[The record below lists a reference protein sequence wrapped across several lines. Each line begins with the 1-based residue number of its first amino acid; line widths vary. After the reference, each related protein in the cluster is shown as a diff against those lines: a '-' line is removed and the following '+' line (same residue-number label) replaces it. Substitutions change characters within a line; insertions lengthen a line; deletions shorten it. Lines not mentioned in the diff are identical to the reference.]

1 MDKRTEIKQKLD
13 VIYKDYKNNK
23 SYLNDK
29 KTEMAARLIVEM
41 TFSKNVNPSDVA
53 AELARFSA
61 EVAKIYFDSLTKS
74 VNIPLGVLDEVLKE
88 WHATYKDSKQSQH
101 YVQKYVSA
109 VTAIIKNYKDKS
121 SKSTQLPRLVAFIAQ
136 FAVKSDKYRSRFQAL
151 INNTMAGIFILD
163 YSNINKNAL
172 VNIWN
177 ATKAIY
183 PDLSKA
189 KYESFITEWAVKYGF
204 ITSTAPEKPT
214 STDNKVKI
222 EESVV
227 IKETATE
234 GTPAAV
240 QPPVKTKSVNPASKK
255 EEPKVPVT
263 NDAASEKRKKLTAVS
278 VLVKNDTP
286 AEKPI
291 AVSETKKANAPA
303 EKPIAVSETKKAN
316 TPAEKPIAVSETK
329 KANAPAEK
337 PIAVSETKKANA
349 PAEKPIAVPETKK
362 TNVPAEEPVVNT
374 DKKVSN
380 NIPGENVPVKKNP
393 VQILYERLKRDM
405 DKEQEAII
413 TAFTNMITPVGKA
426 FESIQGEINKS
437 RELGIEN
444 TILKAKNEELERQI
458 AEMKTKLQENNQSF
472 SSAKAENSDLRQQ
485 VRSLETKIA
494 ELDSK
499 LNDAY
504 SINSREASLEAE
516 KVRSE
521 LKKAFSFLYEDWL
534 EYEFSDVSEENYE
547 SLQAIMKKIFRSL
560 ERNGIDFKGS
570 NE

>member
-1 MDKRTEIKQKLD
+1 MDNINEIKTELDRLYKL
-13 VIYKDYKNNK
+13 YKKNK
-23 SYLNDK
+23 STLNVTQTNDVVHLLK
-29 KTEMAARLIVEM
+29 KLSQNGDAKDVAERLVVFSGDVCGQYFDELTKGSIVPLSIVESIINSYIGVNTDTSTERFYVKKYATM
-41 TFSKNVNPSDVA
+41 VIKVINNYTDTSYGSKTI
-53 AELARFSA
+53 
-61 EVAKIYFDSLTKS
+61 AKLI
-74 VNIPLGVLDEVLKE
+74 
-88 WHATYKDSKQSQH
+88 A
-101 YVQKYVSA
+101 
-109 VTAIIKNYKDKS
+109 
-121 SKSTQLPRLVAFIAQ
+121 LVAYIGL
-136 FAVKSDKYRSRFQAL
+136 KSDKNMSQFERVVQETKGKVYL
-151 INNTMAGIFILD
+151 VD
-163 YSNINKNAL
+163 YSSISDRSLANVNK
-172 VNIWN
+172 
-177 ATKAIY
+177 
-183 PDLSKA
+183 
-189 KYESFITEWAVKYGF
+189 ITEALLHNEKLKAYSSLISDWSIKYGF
-204 ITSTAPEKPT
+204 TENAPDNVTA
-214 STDNKVKI
+214 DNKVQI
-222 EESVV
+222 EESV
-227 IKETATE
+227 IAKETSTE
-234 GTPAAV
+234 DAPAAV
-240 QPPVKTKSVNPASKK
+240 QQQVKVESVNPTPMK
-255 EEPKVPVT
+255 EGAKAPIT
-263 NDAASEKRKKLTAVS
+263 NTAVS
-278 VLVKNDTP
+278 EKED
-286 AEKPI
+286 KPI
-291 AVSETKKANAPA
+291 SVPESKKFDAPA
-303 EKPIAVSETKKAN
+303 EKPIAVPETKKTN
-316 TPAEKPIAVSETK
+316 TPAEKPIAVS
-329 KANAPAEK
+329 
-337 PIAVSETKKANA
+337 
-349 PAEKPIAVPETKK
+349 ETKK

-444 TILKAKNEELERQI
+444 TMLKAKNEELERQI

-472 SSAKAENSDLRQQ
+472 SSAKAENSNLRQQ

-504 SINSREASLEAE
+504 SINSRESSLEAE

>member
-204 ITSTAPEKPT
+204 IASAAPEKTT

-222 EESVV
+222 EEIVV
-227 IKETATE
+227 VRETATE

-263 NDAASEKRKKLTAVS
+263 NDAASEKRKKLTTVS

-291 AVSETKKANAPA
+291 AVSETKKAN
-303 EKPIAVSETKKAN
+303 
-316 TPAEKPIAVSETK
+316 TPAEKPIAVPETK
-329 KANAPAEK
+329 KTN
-337 PIAVSETKKANA
+337 T

-444 TILKAKNEELERQI
+444 TMLKAKNEELERQI

-521 LKKAFSFLYEDWL
+521 LKKAISFLYEDWL

>member
-23 SYLNDK
+23 SQLNSE
-29 KTEMAARLIVEM
+29 KTKMAARLIVEM

-88 WHATYKDSKQSQH
+88 LYDTDKNPKLSQH
-101 YVQKYVSA
+101 YVSKYVF
-109 VTAIIKNYKDKS
+109 AITSIMKNYKDIALKS
-121 SKSTQLPRLVAFIAQ
+121 AQLPILVAFIAQ
-136 FAVKSDKYRSRFQAL
+136 FAVQSNKNRDKFQKL
-151 INNTMAGIFILD
+151 ISNTSGGIYLLD
-163 YSNINKNAL
+163 YTDIKGGSL
-172 VNIWN
+172 TNIWN
-177 ATKAIY
+177 ATKSVFT
-183 PDLSKA
+183 DLPKDR
-189 KYESFITEWAVKYGF
+189 YESFITEWAVKYGF
-204 ITSTAPEKPT
+204 IASAASEKTT

-222 EESVV
+222 EEIVV
-227 IKETATE
+227 VRETDTE

-263 NDAASEKRKKLTAVS
+263 NDAASEKRKKLTTVS

-291 AVSETKKANAPA
+291 AVP
-303 EKPIAVSETKKAN
+303 ETKKAN
-316 TPAEKPIAVSETK
+316 T
-329 KANAPAEK
+329 
-337 PIAVSETKKANA
+337 

-362 TNVPAEEPVVNT
+362 TNVPAEKPVVNT

-444 TILKAKNEELERQI
+444 TMLKAKNEELERQI

-472 SSAKAENSDLRQQ
+472 SSAKAENSNLRQQ

>member
-1 MDKRTEIKQKLD
+1 MDNINEIKTELDRLYKL
-13 VIYKDYKNNK
+13 YKKNK
-23 SYLNDK
+23 STLNVTQTNDVVHLLK
-29 KTEMAARLIVEM
+29 KLSQNGDAKDVAERLVVFSGDVCGQYFDELTKGSIVPLSIVESIINSYIGVNTDTSTERFYVKKYATM
-41 TFSKNVNPSDVA
+41 VIKVINNYTDTSYGSKTI
-53 AELARFSA
+53 
-61 EVAKIYFDSLTKS
+61 AKLI
-74 VNIPLGVLDEVLKE
+74 
-88 WHATYKDSKQSQH
+88 A
-101 YVQKYVSA
+101 
-109 VTAIIKNYKDKS
+109 
-121 SKSTQLPRLVAFIAQ
+121 LVAYIGL
-136 FAVKSDKYRSRFQAL
+136 KSDKNMSQFERVVQETKGKVYL
-151 INNTMAGIFILD
+151 VD
-163 YSNINKNAL
+163 YSSISDRSLANVNK
-172 VNIWN
+172 
-177 ATKAIY
+177 
-183 PDLSKA
+183 
-189 KYESFITEWAVKYGF
+189 ITEALLHNEKLKAYSSLISDWSIKYGF
-204 ITSTAPEKPT
+204 TENAPDNVTA
-214 STDNKVKI
+214 DNKVQI
-222 EESVV
+222 EESV
-227 IKETATE
+227 IAKETSTE
-234 GTPAAV
+234 DAPAAV
-240 QPPVKTKSVNPASKK
+240 QQQVKVESVNPTPMK
-255 EEPKVPVT
+255 EGAKAPIT
-263 NDAASEKRKKLTAVS
+263 NTAVS
-278 VLVKNDTP
+278 EKED
-286 AEKPI
+286 KPI
-291 AVSETKKANAPA
+291 SVPESKKFDAPA
-303 EKPIAVSETKKAN
+303 EKPIAVSETKK
-316 TPAEKPIAVSETK
+316 
-329 KANAPAEK
+329 
-337 PIAVSETKKANA
+337 
-349 PAEKPIAVPETKK
+349 
-362 TNVPAEEPVVNT
+362 TNVTAEEPVVNT

-413 TAFTNMITPVGKA
+413 NAFTNMITPVGKA

-444 TILKAKNEELERQI
+444 TMLKAKNEELERQI

-472 SSAKAENSDLRQQ
+472 SSAKAENSNLRQQ

>member
-23 SYLNDK
+23 SHLNDK
-29 KTEMAARLIVEM
+29 KTEMAARLIVEI

-74 VNIPLGVLDEVLKE
+74 VNIPVGVLDEVLKE

-204 ITSTAPEKPT
+204 IASAAPEKTT

-222 EESVV
+222 EEIVV
-227 IKETATE
+227 VRETATE

-240 QPPVKTKSVNPASKK
+240 QPPVKTKSVNPAPKK

-263 NDAASEKRKKLTAVS
+263 NDAASEKRKKLTTVS

-291 AVSETKKANAPA
+291 AVSETKKAN
-303 EKPIAVSETKKAN
+303 
-316 TPAEKPIAVSETK
+316 TPAEKPIAVPETK
-329 KANAPAEK
+329 KTNTPAEK
-337 PIAVSETKKANA
+337 S
-349 PAEKPIAVPETKK
+349 IAVPETKK

-413 TAFTNMITPVGKA
+413 TTFTNMITPVGKA

-444 TILKAKNEELERQI
+444 TMLKAKNEELERQI

-472 SSAKAENSDLRQQ
+472 SSAKAENSNLRQQ

>member
-1 MDKRTEIKQKLD
+1 MDKLTEIKEKLD

-23 SYLNDK
+23 SQLNSE
-29 KTEMAARLIVEM
+29 KTKMAAKLIVEM
-41 TFSKNVNPSDVA
+41 TFSKNVNPSNVA

-61 EVAKIYFDSLTKS
+61 EVARIYFDSLTKS
-74 VNIPLGVLDEVLKE
+74 VNIPIGVLDDVLKGLYD
-88 WHATYKDSKQSQH
+88 TDKNPKLSQY
-101 YVQKYVSA
+101 YVSKYVF
-109 VTAIIKNYKDKS
+109 AITSIMKHYKNIAL
-121 SKSTQLPRLVAFIAQ
+121 KSTQLPILVAFIAR
-136 FAVKSDKYRSRFQAL
+136 FAVQSNKSRGKFQGL
-151 INNTMAGIFILD
+151 INNTSGGIYLLD
-163 YSNINKNAL
+163 YTGIKRDSL
-172 VNIWN
+172 TDIWN
-177 ATKAIY
+177 ATKAIFT
-183 PDLSKA
+183 DLSKA
-189 KYESFITEWAVKYGF
+189 KYESFIMEWAVKYGF
-204 ITSTAPEKPT
+204 IASAASEKTT

-222 EESVV
+222 EEIVV
-227 IKETATE
+227 VRETDTE

-240 QPPVKTKSVNPASKK
+240 QPPVKTKSVNPAPKK
-255 EEPKVPVT
+255 EEPKVSVT
-263 NDAASEKRKKLTAVS
+263 NDVASEKRKKLTTVS

-291 AVSETKKANAPA
+291 AVPETKKADAPA
-303 EKPIAVSETKKAN
+303 EK
-316 TPAEKPIAVSETK
+316 
-329 KANAPAEK
+329 
-337 PIAVSETKKANA
+337 
-349 PAEKPIAVPETKK
+349 
-362 TNVPAEEPVVNT
+362 PVVNT
-374 DKKVSN
+374 DKKDSN

-413 TAFTNMITPVGKA
+413 NAFTNMITPVGKA

-444 TILKAKNEELERQI
+444 TMLKAKNEELECQI

-472 SSAKAENSDLRQQ
+472 SSVKSENSDLRQQ
-485 VRSLETKIA
+485 VRSLEIKIA

-504 SINSREASLEAE
+504 SINSRESSLEAE

-547 SLQAIMKKIFRSL
+547 SLQAIIKKIFRSL

>member
-204 ITSTAPEKPT
+204 IASAAPEKTT

-222 EESVV
+222 EETVV
-227 IKETATE
+227 VRETATE

-240 QPPVKTKSVNPASKK
+240 QPPVKTKSVNPAPKK
-255 EEPKVPVT
+255 EEPKVSVT
-263 NDAASEKRKKLTAVS
+263 NDAASEKRKKLTTVS
-278 VLVKNDTP
+278 VLVKNDT
-286 AEKPI
+286 
-291 AVSETKKANAPA
+291 PA

-337 PIAVSETKKANA
+337 PIAV
-349 PAEKPIAVPETKK
+349 PETKK
-362 TNVPAEEPVVNT
+362 TNVTAEEPVVNT

-444 TILKAKNEELERQI
+444 TMLKAKNEELERQI

-472 SSAKAENSDLRQQ
+472 SSAKAENSNLRQQ

>member
-1 MDKRTEIKQKLD
+1 MDKRTEIKEKLD

-23 SYLNDK
+23 SQLNSE
-29 KTEMAARLIVEM
+29 KTKMAAKLIVEM
-41 TFSKNVNPSDVA
+41 TFSKNVNPSNVA

-61 EVAKIYFDSLTKS
+61 EVARIYFDSLTKS
-74 VNIPLGVLDEVLKE
+74 VNIPIGVLDDVLKGLYD
-88 WHATYKDSKQSQH
+88 TDKNPKLSQY
-101 YVQKYVSA
+101 YVSKYVF
-109 VTAIIKNYKDKS
+109 AITSIMKHYKNIAL
-121 SKSTQLPRLVAFIAQ
+121 KSTQLPILVAFIAR
-136 FAVKSDKYRSRFQAL
+136 FAVQSNKSRGKFQGL
-151 INNTMAGIFILD
+151 INNTSGGIYLLD
-163 YSNINKNAL
+163 YTGIKRDSL
-172 VNIWN
+172 TDIWN
-177 ATKAIY
+177 ATKAIFT
-183 PDLSKA
+183 DLSKA
-189 KYESFITEWAVKYGF
+189 KYESFIMEWAVKYGF
-204 ITSTAPEKPT
+204 IASAAPEKTT

-222 EESVV
+222 EEIVV
-227 IKETATE
+227 VREPATE

-240 QPPVKTKSVNPASKK
+240 QPPVKTKSVNPAPKK
-255 EEPKVPVT
+255 EEPKVSVT
-263 NDAASEKRKKLTAVS
+263 NDAASEKRKKLTTVS

-291 AVSETKKANAPA
+291 AV
-303 EKPIAVSETKKAN
+303 
-316 TPAEKPIAVSETK
+316 
-329 KANAPAEK
+329 
-337 PIAVSETKKANA
+337 
-349 PAEKPIAVPETKK
+349 PETKK
-362 TNVPAEEPVVNT
+362 TNVPVEEPVVNT

-444 TILKAKNEELERQI
+444 TMLKAKNEELERQI

-547 SLQAIMKKIFRSL
+547 SLQAIIKKIFRSL
-560 ERNGIDFKGS
+560 ERNWIDFKGS

>member
-204 ITSTAPEKPT
+204 IASAAPEKTT

-222 EESVV
+222 EEIVV
-227 IKETATE
+227 VRETATE

-303 EKPIAVSETKKAN
+303 EKPIAVPETKKAN
-316 TPAEKPIAVSETK
+316 T
-329 KANAPAEK
+329 
-337 PIAVSETKKANA
+337 

-405 DKEQEAII
+405 DKEQEAIV

-444 TILKAKNEELERQI
+444 TMLKAKNEELERQI

>member
-23 SYLNDK
+23 SHLNDK

-204 ITSTAPEKPT
+204 IASAAPEKTT

-222 EESVV
+222 EETVV
-227 IKETATE
+227 VRETATE

-240 QPPVKTKSVNPASKK
+240 QPPVKTKSVNPAPKK
-255 EEPKVPVT
+255 EEPKVSVT

-291 AVSETKKANAPA
+291 AVSETKKAN
-303 EKPIAVSETKKAN
+303 T
-316 TPAEKPIAVSETK
+316 
-329 KANAPAEK
+329 
-337 PIAVSETKKANA
+337 

-362 TNVPAEEPVVNT
+362 TNVTAEEPVVNT

-472 SSAKAENSDLRQQ
+472 SSAKAENSNLRQQ

-504 SINSREASLEAE
+504 SINSRESSLEAE

>member
-23 SYLNDK
+23 SHLNDK

-204 ITSTAPEKPT
+204 IASAAPEKTT

-222 EESVV
+222 EEIVV
-227 IKETATE
+227 VRETATE

-240 QPPVKTKSVNPASKK
+240 QPPVKTKSVNPAPKK

-263 NDAASEKRKKLTAVS
+263 NDAASEKRKKLTTVS

-291 AVSETKKANAPA
+291 AVSETKKAN
-303 EKPIAVSETKKAN
+303 
-316 TPAEKPIAVSETK
+316 TPAEKPIAVPETK
-329 KANAPAEK
+329 KTNTPAEK
-337 PIAVSETKKANA
+337 S
-349 PAEKPIAVPETKK
+349 IAVPETKK

-444 TILKAKNEELERQI
+444 TMLKAKNEELERQI

-472 SSAKAENSDLRQQ
+472 SSAKAENSNLRQQ

>member
-23 SYLNDK
+23 SQLNSE
-29 KTEMAARLIVEM
+29 KTKMAARLIVEM

-74 VNIPLGVLDEVLKE
+74 VNIPLGVLDEVLKGLYD
-88 WHATYKDSKQSQH
+88 TDKNPKLSQY
-101 YVQKYVSA
+101 YVSKYVFAITSIMKSYRNIALKSA
-109 VTAIIKNYKDKS
+109 
-121 SKSTQLPRLVAFIAQ
+121 QLPILVAFIAQ
-136 FAVKSDKYRSRFQAL
+136 FAVQSNKSRDKFQKL
-151 INNTMAGIFILD
+151 INNTSGGIYLLD
-163 YSNINKNAL
+163 YTDIKGDSL
-172 VNIWN
+172 TNIWN
-177 ATKAIY
+177 ATKSVFT
-183 PDLSKA
+183 DLPKDR
-189 KYESFITEWAVKYGF
+189 YESFITEWAVKYGF
-204 ITSTAPEKPT
+204 IASAASGKTT

-222 EESVV
+222 EETVV
-227 IKETATE
+227 VREPATE

-240 QPPVKTKSVNPASKK
+240 QSPVKTKSVNPAPKK

-291 AVSETKKANAPA
+291 AVSETKKADAHV
-303 EKPIAVSETKKAN
+303 EKLA
-316 TPAEKPIAVSETK
+316 
-329 KANAPAEK
+329 
-337 PIAVSETKKANA
+337 
-349 PAEKPIAVPETKK
+349 
-362 TNVPAEEPVVNT
+362 VNT
-374 DKKVSN
+374 DEKASN

-444 TILKAKNEELERQI
+444 TMLKAKNEELERQI

-472 SSAKAENSDLRQQ
+472 SSAKAENSNLRQQ

>member
-204 ITSTAPEKPT
+204 IASAASGKTT

-222 EESVV
+222 EETVV
-227 IKETATE
+227 VREPTTE
-234 GTPAAV
+234 GTPVAV
-240 QPPVKTKSVNPASKK
+240 QPPVKTKSVNPAPKK

-291 AVSETKKANAPA
+291 AVP
-303 EKPIAVSETKKAN
+303 ETKKAN
-316 TPAEKPIAVSETK
+316 T
-329 KANAPAEK
+329 PAEK

-362 TNVPAEEPVVNT
+362 TNVTAEEPVVNT

-444 TILKAKNEELERQI
+444 TMLKAKNEELERQI

-472 SSAKAENSDLRQQ
+472 SSAKAENSNLRQQ

>member
-23 SYLNDK
+23 SQLNSE
-29 KTEMAARLIVEM
+29 KTKMAARLIVEM

-74 VNIPLGVLDEVLKE
+74 VNIPLGVLDEVLKGLYD
-88 WHATYKDSKQSQH
+88 TDKNPKLSQY
-101 YVQKYVSA
+101 YVSKYVFAITSIMKSYRNIALKSA
-109 VTAIIKNYKDKS
+109 
-121 SKSTQLPRLVAFIAQ
+121 QLPILVAFIAQ
-136 FAVKSDKYRSRFQAL
+136 FAVQSNKSRDKFQKL
-151 INNTMAGIFILD
+151 INNTSGGIYLLD
-163 YSNINKNAL
+163 YTDIKGDSL
-172 VNIWN
+172 TNIWN
-177 ATKAIY
+177 ATKSVFT
-183 PDLSKA
+183 DLPKDR
-189 KYESFITEWAVKYGF
+189 YESFITEWAVKYGF
-204 ITSTAPEKPT
+204 IASAASGKTT

-222 EESVV
+222 EETVV
-227 IKETATE
+227 VREPATE

-240 QPPVKTKSVNPASKK
+240 QSPVKTKSVNPASKK
-255 EEPKVPVT
+255 KEPKVPVT

-278 VLVKNDTP
+278 VLVKNDT
-286 AEKPI
+286 
-291 AVSETKKANAPA
+291 
-303 EKPIAVSETKKAN
+303 
-316 TPAEKPIAVSETK
+316 
-329 KANAPAEK
+329 
-337 PIAVSETKKANA
+337 

-472 SSAKAENSDLRQQ
+472 SSAKAENSNLRQQ

>member
-23 SYLNDK
+23 SHLNDK
-29 KTEMAARLIVEM
+29 KTEMAARLIVEI

-74 VNIPLGVLDEVLKE
+74 VNIPVGVLDEVLKE

-204 ITSTAPEKPT
+204 IASAAPEKTT

-222 EESVV
+222 EEIVV
-227 IKETATE
+227 VRETATE

-240 QPPVKTKSVNPASKK
+240 QPPVKTKSVNPAPKK
-255 EEPKVPVT
+255 EEPKVSVT
-263 NDAASEKRKKLTAVS
+263 NDAASEKRKKLTTVS

-291 AVSETKKANAPA
+291 AVSETKKAN
-303 EKPIAVSETKKAN
+303 
-316 TPAEKPIAVSETK
+316 TPAEKPIAVPETK
-329 KANAPAEK
+329 KTN
-337 PIAVSETKKANA
+337 T

-413 TAFTNMITPVGKA
+413 TTFTNMITPVGKA

-444 TILKAKNEELERQI
+444 TMLKAKNEELERQI

-472 SSAKAENSDLRQQ
+472 SSAKAENSNLRQQ

-560 ERNGIDFKGS
+560 ERNGIEFKGS

>member
-23 SYLNDK
+23 SHLNDK

-109 VTAIIKNYKDKS
+109 VTSIIKNYKDKS

-204 ITSTAPEKPT
+204 IASAAPEKTT

-222 EESVV
+222 EEIVV
-227 IKETATE
+227 VRETATE

-240 QPPVKTKSVNPASKK
+240 QPPVKTKSVNPAPKK
-255 EEPKVPVT
+255 EEPKVSVT
-263 NDAASEKRKKLTAVS
+263 NDAASEKRKKLTTVS

-291 AVSETKKANAPA
+291 AVSETKKAN
-303 EKPIAVSETKKAN
+303 
-316 TPAEKPIAVSETK
+316 TPAEKPIAVPETK
-329 KANAPAEK
+329 KTN
-337 PIAVSETKKANA
+337 T

-413 TAFTNMITPVGKA
+413 TTFTNMITPVGKA

-444 TILKAKNEELERQI
+444 TMLKAKNEELERQI

-472 SSAKAENSDLRQQ
+472 SSAKAENSNLRQQ